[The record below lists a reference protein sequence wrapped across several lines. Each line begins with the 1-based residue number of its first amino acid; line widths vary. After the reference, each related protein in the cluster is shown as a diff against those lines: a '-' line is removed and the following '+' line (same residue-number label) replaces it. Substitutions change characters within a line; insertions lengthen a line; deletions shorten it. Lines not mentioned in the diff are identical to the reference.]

1 MDVRVI
7 LVEPKLAENIG
18 AVARVLKNFGFSELY
33 LVNPPA
39 FDEKMFWVASHADDV
54 LRASTVVSSL
64 DDAIAGTNLVVGT
77 TAKTGISA
85 SRHLRKPLF
94 SPRELVATLADGGA
108 GGGLLAL
115 LFGPEDRG
123 LLNDE
128 LVHCDLLVSIPTSTA
143 YPVLNLS
150 HAVAIVLYELYE
162 GQEQQKCE
170 QGSSLE
176 QQQPALA
183 AVADKER
190 LFEHLS
196 RFLEEI
202 EYRAHKRARTMLMLR
217 RLLGRAVLTAREVRT
232 LRGILRSAERKL
244 REQERERERE
254 RERRE
259 QR

>member
-1 MDVRVI
+1 MDVRLI

-39 FDEKMFWVASHADDV
+39 VTEKMFWVASHAEDV
-54 LRASTVVSSL
+54 LRASIIVSSL
-64 DDAIAGTNLVVGT
+64 GDAIAGTNLVVGT
-77 TAKTGISA
+77 TAKTGLSA

-94 SPRELVATLADGGA
+94 SPRELVSKVSGGDGG
-108 GGGLLAL
+108 GVLAL

-123 LLNDE
+123 LLNEE
-128 LVHCDLLVSIPTSTA
+128 LVHCDLLVSIPTSA
-143 YPVLNLS
+143 VYPVLNLS

-162 GQEQQKCE
+162 LQVQQTS
-170 QGSSLE
+170 QSDSSME
-176 QQQPALA
+176 QQPALA

-190 LFEHLS
+190 LYQHIS
-196 RFLEEI
+196 SFLEEI
-202 EYRAHKRARTMLMLR
+202 EYRTHRRARTMLMLR

-232 LRGILRSAERKL
+232 LRGILRGAERKL
-244 REQERERERE
+244 RERERERE

>member
-7 LVEPKLAENIG
+7 LVEPKLEENIG

-39 FDEKMFWVASHADDV
+39 RSEKMFWVASHAEDV

-64 DDAIAGTNLVVGT
+64 DDAIAGSTLVVGT

-85 SRHLRKPLF
+85 NRHLRRPLF
-94 SPRELVATLADGGA
+94 APRELVAKLADGC
-108 GGGLLAL
+108 GGEGVLAL

-123 LLNDE
+123 LLNEE
-128 LVHCDLLVSIPTSTA
+128 LVHCDLLVSIPANPA

-162 GQEQQKCE
+162 LYEGQQAGEPDSGMEQQR
-170 QGSSLE
+170 
-176 QQQPALA
+176 ALA

-190 LFEHLS
+190 LFEHIS
-196 RFLEEI
+196 TFLAEI
-202 EYRAHKRARTMLMLR
+202 EYRTHKRARTMLMLR
-217 RLLGRAVLTAREVRT
+217 RLLGRAILTAREVRT

-244 REQERERERE
+244 RGQ
-254 RERRE
+254 RRHE

>member
-33 LVNPPA
+33 LVKPPA
-39 FDEKMFWVASHADDV
+39 LTEKMFWVASHAEDV
-54 LRASTVVSSL
+54 LRASTVVSNL
-64 DDAIAGTNLVVGT
+64 DDAIAGSKLVVGT

-85 SRHLRKPLF
+85 NRHLRKPLF
-94 SPRELVATLADGGA
+94 SPRELIAKVVDGQGV
-108 GGGLLAL
+108 LSL

-123 LLNDE
+123 LLNEE
-128 LVHCDLLVSIPTSTA
+128 LVHCDLLVSIPTSAA

-162 GQEQQKCE
+162 LQEQQAFE
-170 QGSSLE
+170 PGSSVE
-176 QQQPALA
+176 QQPPLA

-190 LFEHLS
+190 LFQHVS
-196 RFLEEI
+196 MFLEEI
-202 EYRAHKRARTMLMLR
+202 EYRAHKRERTMLMLR

-232 LRGILRSAERKL
+232 LRGILRSAERKM
-244 REQERERERE
+244 REQG
-254 RERRE
+254 RRE
-259 QR
+259 QQ

>member
-18 AVARVLKNFGFSELY
+18 AVARVLKNFGYGKQLY

-39 FDEKMFWVASHADDV
+39 LTEKMFWVASHAGDV
-54 LRASTVVSSL
+54 LRASIVVSSL
-64 DDAIAGTNLVVGT
+64 EDAIAGSTLVVGT

-85 SRHLRKPLF
+85 TRHLRKPLF
-94 SPRELVATLADGGA
+94 PPRELVAKVAECGGE
-108 GGGLLAL
+108 GVLAL

-128 LVHCDLLVSIPTSTA
+128 LVHCDLLVSIPTSAA

-150 HAVAIVLYELYE
+150 HAVAIVLYELYA
-162 GQEQQKCE
+162 GQQSCE
-170 QGSSLE
+170 PGSSMA
-176 QQQPALA
+176 QQPPALA

-190 LFEHLS
+190 LFEHIS
-196 RFLEEI
+196 SFLEEI
-202 EYRAHKRARTMLMLR
+202 EYRAHRRERTLLLLR

-232 LRGILRSAERKL
+232 LRGILRSAERTL
-244 REQERERERE
+244 REQEKRER
-254 RERRE
+254 
-259 QR
+259 Q

>member
-33 LVNPPA
+33 LVKPPA
-39 FDEKMFWVASHADDV
+39 LTEKMFWVASHAEDV
-54 LRASTVVSSL
+54 LRASTVVSNL
-64 DDAIAGTNLVVGT
+64 DDAIAGSKLVVGT

-94 SPRELVATLADGGA
+94 SPRELIAKVVDGEGV
-108 GGGLLAL
+108 LAL

-123 LLNDE
+123 LLNEE
-128 LVHCDLLVSIPTSTA
+128 LVHCDLLVSIPTSAA

-162 GQEQQKCE
+162 LQEQQAFE
-170 QGSSLE
+170 PDSSM
-176 QQQPALA
+176 QPPLA

-190 LFEHLS
+190 LFEHVS
-196 RFLEEI
+196 MFLEEI

-232 LRGILRSAERKL
+232 LRGILRSAERKM
-244 REQERERERE
+244 REQG
-254 RERRE
+254 RRE
-259 QR
+259 QQ

>member
-7 LVEPKLAENIG
+7 LVEPKLAANIG

-33 LVNPPA
+33 LVKPPA
-39 FDEKMFWVASHADDV
+39 LTEKMFWVASHAGDV

-64 DDAIAGTNLVVGT
+64 DDAIAGSKLVVGT
-77 TAKTGISA
+77 TAKTGLSA
-85 SRHLRKPLF
+85 NRHLRKPLF
-94 SPRELVATLADGGA
+94 SPRELIAKVADGE
-108 GGGLLAL
+108 GLLSL

-128 LVHCDLLVSIPTSTA
+128 LVHCDLLVSIPTSAA
-143 YPVLNLS
+143 YPVVNLS

-162 GQEQQKCE
+162 LQEQQARE
-170 QGSSLE
+170 QGSM
-176 QQQPALA
+176 QQPPLA

-190 LFEHLS
+190 LFQHVS
-196 RFLEEI
+196 TFLEEI
-202 EYRAHKRARTMLMLR
+202 EYRAHKRERTMLMLR
-217 RLLGRAVLTAREVRT
+217 RLLGRAILTAREVRT
-232 LRGILRSAERKL
+232 LRGILRSAERKM
-244 REQERERERE
+244 REQE

>member
-18 AVARVLKNFGFSELY
+18 AVARVMKNFGFRELY
-33 LVNPPA
+33 LVRPPA
-39 FDEKMFWVASHADDV
+39 LTEKMFWVASHAEDV

-64 DDAIAGTNLVVGT
+64 DDAITGSKLVVGT

-85 SRHLRKPLF
+85 NRHLRKPLF
-94 SPRELVATLADGGA
+94 SPRELVAKVADRGDGEV
-108 GGGLLAL
+108 LAL

-123 LLNDE
+123 LLNEE
-128 LVHCDLLVSIPTSTA
+128 LVHCDLVVSIPTSA
-143 YPVLNLS
+143 VYPVLNLS

-162 GQEQQKCE
+162 LQEQQAFE
-170 QGSSLE
+170 PGSSM
-176 QQQPALA
+176 QQPALA

-190 LFEHLS
+190 LFQHVS

-202 EYRAHKRARTMLMLR
+202 EYRAHKRTRTMLMLR

-232 LRGILRSAERKL
+232 LRGILRSAERKM
-244 REQERERERE
+244 REQERERRK
-254 RERRE
+254 